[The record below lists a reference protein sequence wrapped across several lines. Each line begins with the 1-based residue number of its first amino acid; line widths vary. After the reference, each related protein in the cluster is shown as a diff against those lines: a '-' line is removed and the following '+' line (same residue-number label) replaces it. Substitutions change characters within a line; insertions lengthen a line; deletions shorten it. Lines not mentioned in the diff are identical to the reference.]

1 MAVEAMEADE
11 PLASCADTLR
21 ALSKASARL
30 A

>member
-1 MAVEAMEADE
+1 MEADE